1 MMQAPTVFV
10 VDDDDAV
17 REAVGLLLKSNGFT
31 VEAKTSA
38 AEFLAAYDPVRPG
51 CLVLDVRMPG
61 MSGMELQA
69 KLAADQVGIPVIII
83 SGHGDIPMAVAAV
96 QAGAVDFI
104 EKPFDEHRLLATVQ
118 RALALD
124 EERRRESA
132 AATGAAARQ
141 SRLTAREREVLERVV
156 AGDPNKVIAARLGI
170 SARTVEIHRARVME
184 KMRARSVAELVQM
197 TLNAKP
203 DKSPLN

>member
-1 MMQAPTVFV
+1 MTPESTVFV

-17 REAVGLLLKSNGFT
+17 REAVGLLLKSNGLR
-31 VEAKTSA
+31 VETKSSA
-38 AEFLAAYDPVRPG
+38 AEFLAAYDPGHPG

-61 MSGMELQA
+61 MNGMELQA
-69 KLAADQVGIPVIII
+69 KLAADRVSIPVIII

-96 QAGAVDFI
+96 QQGAIDFI
-104 EKPFDEHRLLATVQ
+104 EKPFDEHRLLATVE

-124 EERRRESA
+124 EQRRRESA
-132 AATGAAARQ
+132 VAIGAAARQ

-184 KMRARSVAELVQM
+184 KMRARSVAELVQI
-197 TLNAKP
+197 TLHAKP
-203 DKSPLN
+203 DKASFN